1 MNLNQTYVLLFY
13 LIFVIVQ
20 TQGWRA
26 EKLSIASCVY
36 VAILISKGFFETL
49 TLKHYVLVGIKLH
62 LQFVRPNITDQSSTF
77 FSFWS
82 VFCLDPASMLGF
94 EIPDPS

>member
-62 LQFVRPNITDQSSTF
+62 LQFS
-77 FSFWS
+77 SFWS
-82 VFCLDPASMLGF
+82 VFWFDPASMLGF